1 MSAVAVATQPRRG
14 LLAAAWAFVRHHLLT
29 LYSFLFFAYLLFPIA
44 IVIAFSFN
52 NPTGKF
58 NFIWQ
63 GFTWDN
69 WKYWDGVP
77 GIRSAVV
84 LSLEIALLA
93 SLVATVL
100 GTLIA

>member
-14 LLAAAWAFVRHHLLT
+14 FLAAAWAFVRHHLLT

-69 WKYWDGVP
+69 WKYWD
-77 GIRSAVV
+77 
-84 LSLEIALLA
+84 LSLIH
-93 SLVATVL
+93 
-100 GTLIA
+100 I